1 MNAMPARKKRRC
13 VTSTAAITLPTNP
26 VSEIAFGVR
35 RDWISRLRASSR
47 ISAAVH
53 GSPRRTAPRRR
64 EEEGAPERSDGEAP
78 ERSDGEAPERS
89 DEEAG
94 RSVDDGPGASGVK
107 R

>member
-26 VSEIAFGVR
+26 VIEMAFGVR

-53 GSPRRTAPRRR
+53 GSPRRTPLRRR
-64 EEEGAPERSDGEAP
+64 EEEGPDGPSDGEA
-78 ERSDGEAPERS
+78 DGS
-89 DEEAG
+89 DEGAG
-94 RSVDDGPGASGVK
+94 RSEEEAGPGASGVK
-107 R
+107 RL